1 MERGLLNTQLFLA
14 KLKDF
19 KVNKKPILIDNTE
32 NNPNK
37 LDVISINI
45 IDFDGELYNL
55 KTLVHPNQSLMEA
68 LRDVEFH
75 MGHCGGM
82 ALCASCH
89 CYIEKDNIKL
99 NDISSEE
106 EDMLDQLFT
115 FNQTKSRLICQIP
128 LERSLDGITIRIVKD

>member
-1 MERGLLNTQLFLA
+1 MERSLLNTRLFLV
-14 KLKDF
+14 KLKVFD
-19 KVNKKPILIDNTE
+19 VEKKAILIDNTKD
-32 NNPNK
+32 NPDN
-37 LDVISINI
+37 LDTISINI
-45 IDFDGELYNL
+45 IDFDGEVYIL
-55 KTLVHPNQSLMEA
+55 KTLVYPDLNLMEV
-68 LRDVEFH
+68 LRNAEFH

-128 LERSLDGITIRIVKD
+128 LEKSLDGINIRIVKD